1 IRTATDP
8 EILRGLISM
17 TTFRG
22 NEDVFIIERDG
33 DIVLSTS
40 DMVIEANNIL
50 SLLDEEAE
58 DYQSVLQVINQ
69 GKSILSELNI
79 NDEKHYIYYRGI
91 DGAGKL
97 GVISIIQQKLLTEAY
112 SSANTSEVDRL
123 LATTAILSSAGI
135 IILIAVSVYEIA

>member
-1 IRTATDP
+1 MLYQKALLGEAAVAYTDFYNNGGSLAIVDSVPVKRDNEVIAVIRTATDP

-79 NDEKHYIYYRGI
+79 NDEKHYIYRI
-91 DGAGKL
+91 DE
-97 GVISIIQQKLLTEAY
+97 Q
-112 SSANTSEVDRL
+112 AN
-123 LATTAILSSAGI
+123 
-135 IILIAVSVYEIA
+135 